1 MLKIALTS
9 YANRALIEYN
19 VVVMPK
25 SGHIAVFSTE
35 HAIAHAH
42 GTDKGTARA
51 PNTRKRADLL
61 TSPVQQAGTPA
72 PPLIGGSAGHPA
84 PTPSQ
89 PTVPVPPTAPAPASR
104 TTTELEDTL
113 GVEVAKRYRIAPEI
127 IEEAQ
132 LQFLNFFLED
142 MVSERLADTWRKKCN
157 DSGNEFIT
165 KFVEHMTTRATSVT
179 AEETIETAMRGML
192 ERGLLGF
199 GEINY
204 PSYLD
209 FIGEYDDLNKARAHP
224 IDDTALAFQYKRLIT
239 SLGPAFSQ
247 SMQLKIPHRG
257 PVPAAQRG
265 P

>member
-1 MLKIALTS
+1 MPTPTRARSRSSTTETSADNRQAANTEFPPWDGSHTRQTTWFNRMLKLALTS

-89 PTVPVPPTAPAPASR
+89 PTVPVPPT
-104 TTTELEDTL
+104 
-113 GVEVAKRYRIAPEI
+113 
-127 IEEAQ
+127 
-132 LQFLNFFLED
+132 
-142 MVSERLADTWRKKCN
+142 
-157 DSGNEFIT
+157 
-165 KFVEHMTTRATSVT
+165 VT
-179 AEETIETAMRGML
+179 VT
-192 ERGLLGF
+192 
-199 GEINY
+199 
-204 PSYLD
+204 
-209 FIGEYDDLNKARAHP
+209 
-224 IDDTALAFQYKRLIT
+224 
-239 SLGPAFSQ
+239 
-247 SMQLKIPHRG
+247 
-257 PVPAAQRG
+257 V
-265 P
+265 